1 MRETKDC
8 KLIFENY
15 RNMTTRFDLDMA
27 IRQLK
32 KEFSDLSRKMDKDE
46 QTGNQAR
53 YVLVRDILEALMKIQ
68 SEENDTNGSWIS
80 KDDREYINTSRF

>member
-1 MRETKDC
+1 
-8 KLIFENY
+8 
-15 RNMTTRFDLDMA
+15 MTTRFDLDMA

-46 QTGNQAR
+46 QTDNQAR

-80 KDDREYINTSRF
+80 QNDKEYVHTSRF